1 VVDPGTSASLFFPAT
16 VGLSS
21 LIKLT
26 GLLGNKP
33 SLPPSI
39 GAAGLTIGGGT
50 VFVLGVEVVS
60 EVGSR
65 LISGGEAE

>member
-1 VVDPGTSASLFFPAT
+1 VVGTGTSASLLFPAT

-39 GAAGLTIGGGT
+39 GAAGLASGGGT
-50 VFVLGVEVVS
+50 VFV
-60 EVGSR
+60 
-65 LISGGEAE
+65 